1 MPLLSCPCA
10 HRRPQ
15 VSAGLHDP
23 LHHLL
28 CRLSRG
34 LRVPALHHGER
45 KPLLPLGGRHAGVL
59 WVSQG
64 RTSVCTG
71 EGFTWIWPGVLLQLE
86 QTSTWL
92 RETALYSFLLWFF
105 ALFLRTPIAA
115 WNKKPYLF
123 QCLNLV
129 LLASYQ
135 VAGACP
141 SVALVYKTLE
151 EGRQVGVLAK
161 TKPLP
166 QCMKPLPFSFC
177 WQSSQIHAVWK
188 VEGHVLLHPRAAC
201 LYALGSR
208 WESWVVDT
216 RFWVVLCTCSHTNQ
230 CIWESPDTSNLS
242 TQPSS
247 LVQGKPTELL
257 FGAKHQISF
266 SRCWWGK

>member
-1 MPLLSCPCA
+1 MILSIIFSVVSLVVFVFQLFTMEKGNRFFLSGAVMLVCCEYLRGGLQFVLENVLRGSDRGCSCNLSRRAHGSGKLPCTVFSCGSLLSFWE
-10 HRRPQ
+10 
-15 VSAGLHDP
+15 P
-23 LHHLL
+23 L
-28 CRLSRG
+28 
-34 LRVPALHHGER
+34 
-45 KPLLPLGGRHAGVL
+45 
-59 WVSQG
+59 
-64 RTSVCTG
+64 
-71 EGFTWIWPGVLLQLE
+71 
-86 QTSTWL
+86 
-92 RETALYSFLLWFF
+92 
-105 ALFLRTPIAA
+105 IAA

-129 LLASYQ
+129 LLASNQ

-166 QCMKPLPFSFC
+166 QCMKPLPFSFS

-188 VEGHVLLHPRAAC
+188 VEGYVLLHPQAAC

-257 FGAKHQISF
+257 FGAEHQISF